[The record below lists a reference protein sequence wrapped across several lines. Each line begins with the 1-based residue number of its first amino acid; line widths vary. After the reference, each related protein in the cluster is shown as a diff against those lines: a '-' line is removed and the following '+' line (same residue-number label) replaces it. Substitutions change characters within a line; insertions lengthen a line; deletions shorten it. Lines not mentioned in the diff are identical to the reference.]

1 MSYSAALD
9 SLHARVG
16 ELHAAPGAPRR
27 KFRIEEMQI
36 LVEALGHPERRFRS
50 ILIAGTNGKGS
61 TAATL
66 AAILQAA
73 GLRTGLYTSPH
84 LTCVN
89 ERIRIDGALIS
100 DDDFARHYFRVD
112 DCASQLIAEGRLPT
126 HPSFFEALTALA
138 FEALAEARVDIAVLE
153 VGMGGRLDATN
164 VADPLLSVITDISL
178 DHTEWLGGTIALIAR
193 EKAGILR
200 RNGVLVTLPQH
211 PEANQAIGEAAVA
224 LDVRGINAAEYIPFG
239 PTDPSENTFDRGAL
253 VSGHDLSRAVPAP
266 GKSGALAPEGAE
278 RVVRSTTAAE
288 APAFRPGNSDPEI
301 NGALAPDP
309 TGTVLKGHDLSH
321 AVPAPGKS
329 GALAPEVRAL
339 RNRYP
344 VTVLGETI
352 RVDSPLWGE
361 HQRRNIALAIAAAVE
376 LRNHHGY
383 IITPGQIETGIRNTQ
398 WPGRLELL
406 TLPAPSTF
414 SRLAPASNPLFPVL
428 LDVAHNP
435 AGVWTLRAAL
445 SAFQQFSLP
454 GNFDSGSS
462 KPQPSKSLPPDPCT
476 LHPVLVFGC
485 MHDKAFAEMAQI
497 LFPLFSLVV
506 ATPVASPRSA
516 TAEELAACA
525 AQVGVRAIAASDPCA
540 ALEHAL
546 AQAPPGA
553 LIVVA
558 GSVYLIGEI
567 RELLLRRGAT
577 PGPLP

>member
-36 LVEALGHPERRFRS
+36 LVEALGHSERRFRS

-89 ERIRIDGALIS
+89 ERIRIDGAPIS

-138 FEALAEARVDIAVLE
+138 FEAFAEARVDIAVLE

-178 DHTEWLGGTIALIAR
+178 DHTEWLGDTITLIAR

-200 RNGVLVTLPQH
+200 GNGVLVTLPQH

-224 LDVRGINAAEYIPFG
+224 LGVRGVNAAEYIPFEV
-239 PTDPSENTFDRGAL
+239 PDSSAE
-253 VSGHDLSRAVPAP
+253 RAV
-266 GKSGALAPEGAE
+266 
-278 RVVRSTTAAE
+278 RSMAAVE
-288 APAFRPGNSDPEI
+288 APAFRLGNCDPKTQ
-301 NGALAPDP
+301 GALAPDRI
-309 TGTVLKGHDLSH
+309 GTVLKGHDLSR
-321 AVPAPGKS
+321 AVQAPKDD
-329 GALAPEVRAL
+329 GALAPAGSQGAL

-383 IITPGQIETGIRNTQ
+383 TITPGQIETGIRNTQ
-398 WPGRLELL
+398 WPGRLELF
-406 TLPAPSTF
+406 TLPSSAAVSQPTPSDPLIPDPC
-414 SRLAPASNPLFPVL
+414 SLFPVL

-445 SAFQQFSLP
+445 SSL
-454 GNFDSGSS
+454 SS
-462 KPQPSKSLPPDPCT
+462 ELCALS
-476 LHPVLVFGC
+476 PVLVFGC

-497 LFPLFSLVV
+497 LFPLFSLV
-506 ATPVASPRSA
+506 ATTPVASPRSA

-525 AQVGVRAIAASDPCA
+525 AQVGVRAIAASDPRA
-540 ALEHAL
+540 ALAL
-546 AQAPPGA
+546 ALAEAPPGA

-558 GSVYLIGEI
+558 GSVYLVGEI

-577 PGPLP
+577 PGLLP